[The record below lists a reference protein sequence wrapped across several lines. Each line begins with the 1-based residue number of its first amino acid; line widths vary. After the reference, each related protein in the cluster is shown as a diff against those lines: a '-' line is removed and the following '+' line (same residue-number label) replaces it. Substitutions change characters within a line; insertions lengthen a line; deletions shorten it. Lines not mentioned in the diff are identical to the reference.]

1 MKKYILTIDQGTTST
16 RSILFDKKANIVSIS
31 QMEIEQI
38 CPHDGWV
45 EHNPSEIWMKTY
57 QTIENVIKQSKVSV
71 SEIAGIA
78 ITNQRETS
86 ILWDKNTGEEIY
98 NAVVWQSRQ
107 SQAICD
113 KLISDGYEELILSK
127 TGLVINSYFSGSK
140 IAWMLENVPGAR
152 EKALNNELRFGTID
166 CFLLSKL
173 TNNKVH
179 ATDYTNASRTM
190 LYNIYD
196 LKWDE
201 ELLKILNIP
210 ASILPDVLDS
220 NAIFGYATGLSS
232 IDKAFNEIPI
242 ASMIGDQQASLFG
255 QCCFEQGD
263 AKNTYGTGC
272 FMLMNTKKPIK
283 NPGYGL
289 LSTIAWGIDGKLEY
303 ALEGSVFIAGAG
315 VQWLRDM
322 MEFFEQSKEC
332 EKALKDKNPSGG
344 VYLVPAFVGLGT
356 PYWDSDARGAIFGI
370 TRTTTKN
377 HITAAT
383 IEAIA
388 YQTKDVLD
396 VMEEASGVKI
406 KTMGVDGGAC
416 VNSYLMQ
423 FQADL
428 LNVTL
433 KRPICKETT
442 ALGATYICGLK
453 VGLFESK
460 EEVINLHLI
469 DSMFTSS
476 MKQEKREQLIKGWK
490 KAVNATLQY
499 K

>member
-210 ASILPDVLDS
+210 ASILPEVLDS
-220 NAIFGYATGLSS
+220 NAIFGYATGLSN

>member
-220 NAIFGYATGLSS
+220 NAIFGYATGLSN

-332 EKALKDKNPSGG
+332 EKSLKDKNPSGG

-469 DSMFTSS
+469 DSMFASS

>member
-16 RSILFDKKANIVSIS
+16 RTILFDKKANIISIS

-38 CPHDGWV
+38 CPNDGWV
-45 EHNPSEIWMKTY
+45 EHNANEIWIKTY
-57 QTIENVIKQSKVSV
+57 QTIENVIKQSKITAK
-71 SEIAGIA
+71 EIAGIA
-78 ITNQRETS
+78 ITNQRETT
-86 ILWDKNTGEEIY
+86 ILWDKKTSQPIY
-98 NAVVWQSRQ
+98 NAIVWQSRQ
-107 SQAICD
+107 SQNVCD
-113 KLISDGYEELILSK
+113 QLIKDGYEQLILSK
-127 TGLVINSYFSGSK
+127 TGLVVNSYFSGSK
-140 IAWMLENVPGAR
+140 INWLLNNVNGAY
-152 EKALNNELRFGTID
+152 EKAVNGDIKFGTID
-166 CFLLSKL
+166 SFLLWKL
-173 TNNKVH
+173 TNGKVH

-190 LYNIYD
+190 IYNIYD
-196 LKWDE
+196 LCWDE
-201 ELLKILNIP
+201 ELLNILNIP
-210 ASILPDVLDS
+210 SNILPKVCDS
-220 NAIFGYATGLSS
+220 NEIFGYAEALIE
-232 IDKAFNEIPI
+232 IDSDFKDVPI
-242 ASMIGDQQASLFG
+242 AAIIGDQQASLFG

-272 FMLMNTKKPIK
+272 FMLMNTKEAIK

-289 LSTIAWGIDGKLEY
+289 LSTIAWGIDGKIEY

-315 VQWLRDM
+315 VQWLRDK
-322 MEFFEQSKEC
+322 MEFFSNSIDC
-332 EKALKDKNPSGG
+332 EKALKSKSPSGG
-344 VYLVPAFVGLGT
+344 VYIVPAFVGLGT

-370 TRTTTKN
+370 TRTTTKDN
-377 HITAAT
+377 ITAAT
-383 IEAIA
+383 IESIA

-396 VMEEASGVKI
+396 AMETSSNVKI

-428 LNVTL
+428 SNVTL

-442 ALGATYICGLK
+442 ALGATYVCGLK

-460 EEVINLHLI
+460 EEIIRLHLI

-476 MKQEKREQLIKGWK
+476 MDEQTRNKLIIGWK
-490 KAVNATLQY
+490 KAINATLQY

>member
-1 MKKYILTIDQGTTST
+1 MLF
-16 RSILFDKKANIVSIS
+16 RS
-31 QMEIEQI
+31 
-38 CPHDGWV
+38 
-45 EHNPSEIWMKTY
+45 
-57 QTIENVIKQSKVSV
+57 
-71 SEIAGIA
+71 
-78 ITNQRETS
+78 
-86 ILWDKNTGEEIY
+86 
-98 NAVVWQSRQ
+98 
-107 SQAICD
+107 
-113 KLISDGYEELILSK
+113 
-127 TGLVINSYFSGSK
+127 
-140 IAWMLENVPGAR
+140 
-152 EKALNNELRFGTID
+152 
-166 CFLLSKL
+166 
-173 TNNKVH
+173 
-179 ATDYTNASRTM
+179 
-190 LYNIYD
+190 
-196 LKWDE
+196 
-201 ELLKILNIP
+201 LKILNIP

-220 NAIFGYATGLSS
+220 NATFGYATGLSN

>member
-38 CPHDGWV
+38 CPNDGWV
-45 EHNPSEIWMKTY
+45 EHNPLEIWEKTY
-57 QTIENVIKQSKVSV
+57 QTIENVLKQSRVFAK
-71 SEIAGIA
+71 EIAGIA
-78 ITNQRETS
+78 ITNQRETTV
-86 ILWDKNTGEEIY
+86 LWDKDTSNPIY
-98 NAVVWQSRQ
+98 NAIVWQSRQ
-107 SQAICD
+107 SQSICD
-113 KLISDGYEELILSK
+113 KLVSDGYKDLILSK
-127 TGLVINSYFSGSK
+127 TGLVVNAYFSASK
-140 IAWMLENVPGAR
+140 ISWMLENVNGAYDLS
-152 EKALNNELRFGTID
+152 KNNKLKFGTID
-166 CFLLSKL
+166 SYLLWKL
-173 TNNKVH
+173 TNGDVH

-190 LYNIYD
+190 IYNIYD
-196 LKWDE
+196 LCWDE
-201 ELLKILNIP
+201 ELLRILDIP
-210 ASILPDVLDS
+210 KNILPNVLDS
-220 NAIFGYATGLSS
+220 NSIFGYATALKG
-232 IDKAFNEIPI
+232 IDEDFMNVPI
-242 ASMIGDQQASLFG
+242 AAMIGDQQASLFG
-255 QCCFEQGD
+255 QCCFDQGA

-272 FMLMNTKKPIK
+272 FMLMNTKEPIK

-289 LSTIAWGIDGKLEY
+289 LSTIAWGLNGKIEY

-315 VQWLRDM
+315 VQWLRDK
-322 MEFFEQSKEC
+322 MEFFEESKEC
-332 EKALKDKNPSGG
+332 EKALKGKNPSGG
-344 VYLVPAFVGLGT
+344 VYVVPAFVGLGT
-356 PYWDSDARGAIFGI
+356 PYWDSDARGAMFGI
-370 TRTTTKN
+370 TRTTTKDN
-377 HITAAT
+377 ITAAT

-396 VMEEASGVKI
+396 VMELSSGVKI

-423 FQADL
+423 FQSDL

-453 VGLFESK
+453 VGLFNSK
-460 EEVINLHLI
+460 EEVEKLHLI
-469 DSMFTSS
+469 DSMFTSK
-476 MKQEKREQLIKGWK
+476 MDEQTRLKLVNGWK

>member
-38 CPHDGWV
+38 CPTDGWV
-45 EHNPSEIWMKTY
+45 EHNPSEIWIKTY
-57 QTIENVIKQSKVSV
+57 QTIENVLKQANVKAN
-71 SEIAGIA
+71 EIAGIA
-78 ITNQRETS
+78 ITNQRETT
-86 ILWDKNTGEEIY
+86 ILWDKQSGNPIY
-98 NAVVWQSRQ
+98 NAIVWQSRQ
-107 SQAICD
+107 SQEICD
-113 KLISDGYEELILSK
+113 KLIADGYEKLILSK
-127 TGLVINSYFSGSK
+127 TGLVVNSYFSGSK
-140 IAWMLENVPGAR
+140 IAWLLGNVSGAY
-152 EKALNNELRFGTID
+152 EKAVNDQIKFGTID
-166 CFLLSKL
+166 TYLLWKL
-173 TNNKVH
+173 TDGKVH

-190 LYNIYD
+190 IYNIYD
-196 LKWDE
+196 LCWDD
-201 ELLKILNIP
+201 ELLNILDIP
-210 ASILPDVLDS
+210 KNILPNVLDS
-220 NAIFGYATGLSS
+220 NAIFGYATGLSD
-232 IDKAFNEIPI
+232 IDEDFKEVPI
-242 ASMIGDQQASLFG
+242 ASIIGDQQASLFG

-272 FMLMNTKKPIK
+272 FMLMNTKEPIK

-289 LSTIAWGIDGKLEY
+289 LSTIAWGLDGKLEY

-315 VQWLRDM
+315 VQWLRDK
-322 MEFFEQSKEC
+322 MEFFNESKDC
-332 EKALKDKNPSGG
+332 EKALKVKNPSGG
-344 VYLVPAFVGLGT
+344 VYIVPAFVGLGT

-370 TRTTTKN
+370 TRTTTKDN
-377 HITAAT
+377 ITAAT
-383 IEAIA
+383 IESIA

-396 VMEEASGVKI
+396 AMEASSNVKI

-453 VGLFESK
+453 VGLFKSK
-460 EEVINLHLI
+460 VEVEKLHLI
-469 DSMFTSS
+469 DSMFTSF
-476 MKQEKREQLIKGWK
+476 MDDVTRDKLINGWK

>member
-16 RSILFDKKANIVSIS
+16 RSILFDKKANIISIS

-38 CPHDGWV
+38 CPNDGWV
-45 EHNPSEIWMKTY
+45 EHNPLEIWFKTY
-57 QTIENVIKQSKVSV
+57 QTIENVIKQAKVSAK
-71 SEIAGIA
+71 EIAGIS
-78 ITNQRETS
+78 ITNQRETT
-86 ILWDKNTGEEIY
+86 ILWDKTSGTPIY

-107 SQAICD
+107 SQEICD
-113 KLISDGYEELILSK
+113 KLIKDGYEKLILSK

-140 IAWMLENVPGAR
+140 ISWL
-152 EKALNNELRFGTID
+152 LNNVEGAYDKAINGQIKFGTVD
-166 CFLLSKL
+166 SYLLWNL
-173 TNNKVH
+173 TNGSVH

-190 LYNIYD
+190 IYNIYD
-196 LKWDE
+196 LCWDD
-201 ELLKILNIP
+201 ELLNILDIP
-210 ASILPDVLDS
+210 SAILPKVLDS
-220 NAIFGYATGLSS
+220 NAIFGYATGLCE
-232 IDKAFNEIPI
+232 IDEDFKEVPI
-242 ASMIGDQQASLFG
+242 ASIIGDQQASLFG

-272 FMLMNTKKPIK
+272 FMLMNTKEPIK
-283 NPGYGL
+283 NPTHGL
-289 LSTIAWGIDGKLEY
+289 LSTIAWGLDGKIEY

-315 VQWLRDM
+315 VQWLRDK
-322 MEFFEQSKEC
+322 MEFFVESKDC
-332 EKALKDKNPSGG
+332 EKALKVKNPSGG
-344 VYLVPAFVGLGT
+344 IYIVPAFVGLGT

-370 TRTTTKN
+370 TRTTTKDN
-377 HITAAT
+377 ITAAT

-396 VMEEASGVKI
+396 VMEQSSNVKI
-406 KTMGVDGGAC
+406 RTMGVDGGAC

-428 LNVTL
+428 LNITL

-460 EEVINLHLI
+460 EEVIGLHLI

-476 MKQEKREQLIKGWK
+476 MDEGQRKKLISGWK

>member
-16 RSILFDKKANIVSIS
+16 RSILFDKNANIVSIS

-38 CPHDGWV
+38 CPNDGWV
-45 EHNPSEIWMKTY
+45 EHNPIEIWEKTY
-57 QTIENVIKQSKVSV
+57 QTIENVLKQSGVSAK
-71 SEIAGIA
+71 EIAGIS
-78 ITNQRETS
+78 ITNQRETT
-86 ILWDKNTGEEIY
+86 ILWDKETSKPIY

-107 SQAICD
+107 SQGICD
-113 KLISDGYEELILSK
+113 KLVEDGYQDLILSK
-127 TGLVINSYFSGSK
+127 TGLVVNAYFSASK
-140 IAWMLENVPGAR
+140 IAWMLQNVDGAF
-152 EKALNNELRFGTID
+152 EQALNGKIKFGTID
-166 CFLLSKL
+166 SYLLWKL
-173 TNNKVH
+173 TNGLVH

-190 LYNIYD
+190 IYNIYD
-196 LKWDE
+196 LCWDQ

-210 ASILPDVLDS
+210 SNILPSVLDS
-220 NAIFGYATGLSS
+220 NAIFGYAVGLES
-232 IDKAFNEIPI
+232 IDKDFKDVPI
-242 ASMIGDQQASLFG
+242 AGVIGDQQASLFG

-272 FMLMNTKKPIK
+272 FMLMNTKEPIK

-289 LSTIAWGIDGKLEY
+289 LSTIAWGLDGKIEY

-315 VQWLRDM
+315 IKWLRDK
-322 MEFFEQSKEC
+322 MEFFEESKEC
-332 EKALKDKNPSGG
+332 EKALKSKNPSGG
-344 VYLVPAFVGLGT
+344 VYIVPAFVGIGT
-356 PYWDSDARGAIFGI
+356 PYWDSSARGAIFGI
-370 TRTTTKN
+370 TRTTTKDN
-377 HITAAT
+377 ITAAT
-383 IEAIA
+383 VESIA

-396 VMEEASGVKI
+396 AMESSSGVKI

-453 VGLFESK
+453 VGLFKSK
-460 EEVINLHLI
+460 EEVERLHLI

-476 MKQEKREQLIKGWK
+476 MDEETRNKLINGWK

>member
-16 RSILFDKKANIVSIS
+16 RSILFDKKANIISIS

-38 CPHDGWV
+38 CPNDGWV
-45 EHNPSEIWMKTY
+45 EHNPLEIWFKTY
-57 QTIENVIKQSKVSV
+57 QTIENVIKQAKVSAK
-71 SEIAGIA
+71 EIAGIA
-78 ITNQRETS
+78 ITNQRETT
-86 ILWDKNTGEEIY
+86 ILWDKTSGTPIY

-107 SQAICD
+107 SQEICD
-113 KLISDGYEELILSK
+113 KLIKDGYEKLILSK

-140 IAWMLENVPGAR
+140 ISWL
-152 EKALNNELRFGTID
+152 LNNVEGAYDKAINGQIKFGTVD
-166 CFLLSKL
+166 SYLLWNL
-173 TNNKVH
+173 TNGSVH

-190 LYNIYD
+190 IYNIYD
-196 LKWDE
+196 LCWDD
-201 ELLKILNIP
+201 ELLNILDIP
-210 ASILPDVLDS
+210 SAILPNVLDS
-220 NAIFGYATGLSS
+220 NAIFGYATGLCE
-232 IDKAFNEIPI
+232 IDEDFKEVPI
-242 ASMIGDQQASLFG
+242 ASIIGDQQASLFG

-272 FMLMNTKKPIK
+272 FMLMNTKEPIK
-283 NPGYGL
+283 NPTHGL
-289 LSTIAWGIDGKLEY
+289 LSTIAWGLDGKIEY

-315 VQWLRDM
+315 VQWLRDK
-322 MEFFEQSKEC
+322 MEFFVESKDC
-332 EKALKDKNPSGG
+332 EKALKVKNPSGG
-344 VYLVPAFVGLGT
+344 IYIVPAFVGLGT

-370 TRTTTKN
+370 TRTTTKDN
-377 HITAAT
+377 ITAAT

-396 VMEEASGVKI
+396 VMEQSSNVKI
-406 KTMGVDGGAC
+406 RTMGVDGGAC

-428 LNVTL
+428 LNITL

-453 VGLFESK
+453 VGLFTSK
-460 EEVINLHLI
+460 EEVIGLHLI

-476 MKQEKREQLIKGWK
+476 MDEGQRKKLISGWK

>member
-16 RSILFDKKANIVSIS
+16 RSILFDKKANIVAIS

-45 EHNPSEIWMKTY
+45 EHNPTEIWIKTY
-57 QTIENVIKQSKVSV
+57 QTIENVIKQAKVSAK
-71 SEIAGIA
+71 EITGIA
-78 ITNQRETS
+78 ITNQRETT
-86 ILWDKNTGEEIY
+86 ILWDKLTGNPIY
-98 NAVVWQSRQ
+98 NAIVWQSRQ
-107 SQAICD
+107 SQTICD
-113 KLISDGYEELILSK
+113 KLIDNGYEELILSK
-127 TGLVINSYFSGSK
+127 TGLVINSYFSASK
-140 IAWMLENVPGAR
+140 IVWILDNVNGAR
-152 EKALNNELRFGTID
+152 ELAKKDQIKFGTID
-166 CFLLSKL
+166 SYLLWKL
-173 TNNKVH
+173 TNGAVH

-190 LYNIYD
+190 VYNIYD
-196 LKWDE
+196 LCWDKD
-201 ELLKILNIP
+201 LLNIMGIP
-210 ASILPDVLDS
+210 SSILPCVLDS
-220 NAIFGYATGLSS
+220 NAIFGYASALSE
-232 IDKAFNEIPI
+232 IDEDFKNVPI
-242 ASMIGDQQASLFG
+242 AAIIGDQQASLFG

-272 FMLMNTKKPIK
+272 FMLMNTKTPIK
-283 NPGYGL
+283 NPKYGL
-289 LSTIAWGIDGKLEY
+289 LSTIAWGIDGQIEY

-315 VQWLRDM
+315 VQWLRDK
-322 MEFFEQSKEC
+322 MEFFDESKDC
-332 EKALKDKNPSGG
+332 EKSLKVKNPSGG
-344 VYLVPAFVGLGT
+344 VYIVPAFVGLGT

-370 TRTTTKN
+370 TRTTTKDN
-377 HITAAT
+377 IIAAT
-383 IEAIA
+383 IESIA

-396 VMEEASGVKI
+396 VMEQSSNVKI

-442 ALGATYICGLK
+442 ALGATYVCGLK

-460 EEVINLHLI
+460 EEVISLHLI

-476 MKQEKREQLIKGWK
+476 MDEKQREKLVDGWK

>member
-57 QTIENVIKQSKVSV
+57 QTIENVIKQSKITV

-220 NAIFGYATGLSS
+220 NATFGYATGLSN

-469 DSMFTSS
+469 DSMFTAS

>member
-38 CPHDGWV
+38 CPNDGWV
-45 EHNPSEIWMKTY
+45 EHNPSEIWIKTY
-57 QTIENVIKQSKVSV
+57 QTIENVLKQANVKAK
-71 SEIAGIA
+71 EIAGIA
-78 ITNQRETS
+78 ITNQRETT
-86 ILWDKNTGEEIY
+86 ILWDKQKGNPIY

-107 SQAICD
+107 SQEICD
-113 KLISDGYEELILSK
+113 KLITDGYEKLILSK

-140 IAWMLENVPGAR
+140 IAWILKNVNGAY
-152 EKALNNELRFGTID
+152 EKAVNEQIKFGTID
-166 CFLLSKL
+166 TYLLWKL
-173 TNNKVH
+173 TEGKVH

-190 LYNIYD
+190 IYNIYD
-196 LKWDE
+196 LCWDE
-201 ELLKILNIP
+201 ELLNILDIP
-210 ASILPDVLDS
+210 KNILPNVLDS
-220 NAIFGYATGLSS
+220 NAIFGYATALSN
-232 IDKAFNEIPI
+232 IDEDFKEVPI
-242 ASMIGDQQASLFG
+242 ASIIGDQQASLFG

-272 FMLMNTKKPIK
+272 FMLMNTKEPIK

-289 LSTIAWGIDGKLEY
+289 LSTIAWSLDGKLEY

-315 VQWLRDM
+315 VQWLRDK
-322 MEFFEQSKEC
+322 MEFFNESKDC
-332 EKALKDKNPSGG
+332 EKALKVKNPSGG
-344 VYLVPAFVGLGT
+344 VYIVPAFVGLGT

-370 TRTTTKN
+370 TRTTTKDN
-377 HITAAT
+377 ITAAT
-383 IEAIA
+383 IESIA

-396 VMEEASGVKI
+396 AMEASSNVKI

-416 VNSYLMQ
+416 VNGYLMQ

-453 VGLFESK
+453 VGLFKSN
-460 EEVINLHLI
+460 EEVEKLHLI

-476 MKQEKREQLIKGWK
+476 MDDVTRDKLINGWK

>member
-38 CPHDGWV
+38 CPNDGWV
-45 EHNPSEIWMKTY
+45 EHNPLEIWMKTY
-57 QTIENVIKQSKVSV
+57 QTIENVMKQSKVTAK
-71 SEIAGIA
+71 EIAGIA
-78 ITNQRETS
+78 ITNQRETT
-86 ILWDKNTGEEIY
+86 ILWDKDSGKPIY

-107 SQAICD
+107 SQSICD
-113 KLISDGYEELILSK
+113 KLMSDGYDQLILSK

-140 IAWMLENVPGAR
+140 IAWLLKNVEGAYQ
-152 EKALNNELRFGTID
+152 KALDGNLRFGTID
-166 CFLLSKL
+166 CYLLWKL
-173 TNNKVH
+173 TNGKSH

-190 LYNIYD
+190 IYNIYD
-196 LKWDE
+196 LCWDD
-201 ELLKILNIP
+201 ELLNILDIP
-210 ASILPDVLDS
+210 KSLLPNVVDS
-220 NAIFGYATGLSS
+220 NSIFGYAEALCE
-232 IDKAFNEIPI
+232 IDRDFKDVPI

-315 VQWLRDM
+315 VQWLRDK
-322 MEFFEQSKEC
+322 MEFFEQSKDC
-332 EKALKDKNPSGG
+332 EKALKGKNPSGG
-344 VYLVPAFVGLGT
+344 VYMVPAFVGLGT
-356 PYWDSDARGAIFGI
+356 PYWDSDARGSILGM
-370 TRTTTKN
+370 TRTTTKDN
-377 HITAAT
+377 IIAAT
-383 IEAIA
+383 IESIA

-396 VMEEASGVKI
+396 AMEASSNVKI
-406 KTMGVDGGAC
+406 NTMGVDGGAC

-460 EEVINLHLI
+460 EEVIGLHLI

-476 MKQEKREQLIKGWK
+476 MDSETRNKLINGWK
-490 KAVNATLQY
+490 KAVNATLMY

>member
-16 RSILFDKKANIVSIS
+16 RSILFDNKANIVSIS

-38 CPHDGWV
+38 CPYDGWV
-45 EHNPSEIWMKTY
+45 EHNPTEIWMKTY
-57 QTIENVIKQSKVSV
+57 QTIENVIKQSEINV

-107 SQAICD
+107 SQSICD
-113 KLISDGYEELILSK
+113 KLIAGGYEDLILSK

-166 CFLLSKL
+166 CFLLAKL
-173 TNNKVH
+173 TNNTVH

-196 LKWDE
+196 LKWDD

-210 ASILPDVLDS
+210 SSILPKVLDS
-220 NAIFGYATGLSS
+220 NAIFGYATGLAK

-255 QCCFEQGD
+255 QCCFEAGD

-289 LSTIAWGIDGKLEY
+289 LSTIAWSLDGKLEY

-322 MEFFEQSKEC
+322 MEFFDQSKDC

-344 VYLVPAFVGLGT
+344 IYLVPAFVGLGT

-406 KTMGVDGGAC
+406 NTMGVDGGAC
-416 VNSYLMQ
+416 VNGYLMQ

>member
-57 QTIENVIKQSKVSV
+57 QTIANVIKQSKITV

-220 NAIFGYATGLSS
+220 NATFGYATGLSN

>member
-220 NAIFGYATGLSS
+220 NAIFGYATGLSN

-453 VGLFESK
+453 VGLFESQ

>member
-1 MKKYILTIDQGTTST
+1 
-16 RSILFDKKANIVSIS
+16 
-31 QMEIEQI
+31 
-38 CPHDGWV
+38 
-45 EHNPSEIWMKTY
+45 
-57 QTIENVIKQSKVSV
+57 
-71 SEIAGIA
+71 
-78 ITNQRETS
+78 
-86 ILWDKNTGEEIY
+86 
-98 NAVVWQSRQ
+98 
-107 SQAICD
+107 
-113 KLISDGYEELILSK
+113 
-127 TGLVINSYFSGSK
+127 
-140 IAWMLENVPGAR
+140 MLENVPGAR

-166 CFLLSKL
+166 CFLLAKL
-173 TNNKVH
+173 TNNAVH

-196 LKWDE
+196 LKWDD
-201 ELLKILNIP
+201 ELLEILNIP
-210 ASILPDVLDS
+210 SSILPKVLDS
-220 NAIFGYATGLSS
+220 NAIFGYATGLAK

-255 QCCFEQGD
+255 QCCFEAGD

-289 LSTIAWGIDGKLEY
+289 LSTIAWSLDGKLEY

-322 MEFFEQSKEC
+322 MEFFDQSKDC

-344 VYLVPAFVGLGT
+344 IYLVPAFVGLGT

-406 KTMGVDGGAC
+406 NTMGVDGGAC
-416 VNSYLMQ
+416 VNGYLMQ

>member
-107 SQAICD
+107 SQPICD

-210 ASILPDVLDS
+210 ASILPEVLDS
-220 NAIFGYATGLSS
+220 NAIFGYATGLSN

>member
-16 RSILFDKKANIVSIS
+16 RSILFDHKANIVSIS

-38 CPHDGWV
+38 CPNDGWV
-45 EHNPSEIWMKTY
+45 EHNPSEIWIKTY
-57 QTIENVIKQSKVSV
+57 QTIENVLKQSGVSAKQ
-71 SEIAGIA
+71 IAGIA
-78 ITNQRETS
+78 ITNQRETT
-86 ILWDKNTGEEIY
+86 ILWDKTTGNPVY
-98 NAVVWQSRQ
+98 NAIVWQSRQ
-107 SQAICD
+107 SQDICD
-113 KLISDGYEELILSK
+113 KLIEDGYEKLILSK
-127 TGLVINSYFSGSK
+127 TGLVVNSYFSGSK
-140 IAWMLENVPGAR
+140 IAWMLQNVKGVR

-166 CFLLSKL
+166 SYLLWKL
-173 TNNKVH
+173 TDGKVH

-190 LYNIYD
+190 IYNIYD
-196 LKWDE
+196 LCWDE

-210 ASILPDVLDS
+210 NSILPVVLDS
-220 NAIFGYATGLSS
+220 NAIFGTATGLID
-232 IDKAFNEIPI
+232 IDKDFKDVPI
-242 ASMIGDQQASLFG
+242 AAIIGDQQASLFG

-272 FMLMNTKKPIK
+272 FMLMNTKEPIK

-315 VQWLRDM
+315 VQWLRDK
-322 MEFFEQSKEC
+322 MEFFSESKDC
-332 EKALKDKNPSGG
+332 EKALKGKNPSAG
-344 VYLVPAFVGLGT
+344 VYIVPAFVGLGT

-370 TRTTTKN
+370 TRTTTKD

-383 IEAIA
+383 IESIA

-396 VMEEASGVKI
+396 AMEASSNVKI
-406 KTMGVDGGAC
+406 KAMGVDGGAC

-453 VGLFESK
+453 VGLFKTK
-460 EEVINLHLI
+460 EEVEKLHLI

-476 MKQEKREQLIKGWK
+476 MDDETRNKLINGWK

>member
-57 QTIENVIKQSKVSV
+57 QTIENVIKQSKITV

-173 TNNKVH
+173 TNNTVH

-220 NAIFGYATGLSS
+220 NATFGYATGLSN

>member
-16 RSILFDKKANIVSIS
+16 RSILFDNKANIVSIS

-38 CPHDGWV
+38 CPYDGWV
-45 EHNPSEIWMKTY
+45 EHNPTEIWMKTY
-57 QTIENVIKQSKVSV
+57 QTIENVIKQSKINV

-107 SQAICD
+107 SQSTCD
-113 KLISDGYEELILSK
+113 KLIADGYESLILSK

-166 CFLLSKL
+166 CFLLAKL
-173 TNNKVH
+173 TNNAVH

-196 LKWDE
+196 LKWDD
-201 ELLKILNIP
+201 ELLEILNIP
-210 ASILPDVLDS
+210 SSILPKVLDS
-220 NAIFGYATGLSS
+220 NAIFGYATGLAK
-232 IDKAFNEIPI
+232 IDEAFNEIPI

-255 QCCFEQGD
+255 QCCFEAGD

-289 LSTIAWGIDGKLEY
+289 LSTIAWSLDGKLEY

-322 MEFFEQSKEC
+322 MEFFDQSKDC

-344 VYLVPAFVGLGT
+344 IYLVPAFVGLGT

-406 KTMGVDGGAC
+406 NTMGVDGGAC
-416 VNSYLMQ
+416 VNGYLMQ

>member
-38 CPHDGWV
+38 CPYDGWV
-45 EHNPSEIWMKTY
+45 EHNPTEIWMKTY
-57 QTIENVIKQSKVSV
+57 QTIENVIKQSKINV

-107 SQAICD
+107 SQSTCD
-113 KLISDGYEELILSK
+113 KLIADGYESLILSK

-166 CFLLSKL
+166 CFLLAKL
-173 TNNKVH
+173 TNNAVH

-196 LKWDE
+196 LKWDD
-201 ELLKILNIP
+201 ELLEILNIP
-210 ASILPDVLDS
+210 SSILPKVLDS
-220 NAIFGYATGLSS
+220 NAIFGYATGLAK
-232 IDKAFNEIPI
+232 IDEAFNEIPI

-255 QCCFEQGD
+255 QCCFEAGD

-289 LSTIAWGIDGKLEY
+289 LSTIAWSLDGKLEY

-322 MEFFEQSKEC
+322 MEFFDQSKDC

-344 VYLVPAFVGLGT
+344 IYLVPAFVGLGT

-406 KTMGVDGGAC
+406 NTMGVDGGAC
-416 VNSYLMQ
+416 VNGYLMQ

>member
-16 RSILFDKKANIVSIS
+16 RSILFDKKTNIVSIS

-220 NAIFGYATGLSS
+220 NAIFGYATGLSN

-433 KRPICKETT
+433 NRPICKETT

>member
-16 RSILFDKKANIVSIS
+16 RSILFDKNANIIAIS

-38 CPHDGWV
+38 CPNDGWV
-45 EHNPSEIWMKTY
+45 EHNPDEIWQKTY
-57 QTIENVIKQSKVSV
+57 QTIANVLKQAKIKAKEV
-71 SEIAGIA
+71 AGIA
-78 ITNQRETS
+78 VTNQRETS
-86 ILWDKNTGEEIY
+86 VLWDKNTSKPVY
-98 NAVVWQSRQ
+98 NAIVWQSRQ
-107 SQAICD
+107 SQGICD
-113 KLISDGYEELILSK
+113 ELIANGYEDLILSK
-127 TGLVINSYFSGSK
+127 TGLVVNAYFSASK
-140 IAWMLENVPGAR
+140 IKWIFDNIEGVYD
-152 EKALNNELRFGTID
+152 KALNDEIKFGTID
-166 CFLLSKL
+166 TFLLWKL
-173 TNNKVH
+173 TNGKVH

-190 LYNIYD
+190 IYNIYD
-196 LKWDE
+196 LCWDK
-201 ELLKILNIP
+201 ELLEIINIP
-210 ASILPDVLDS
+210 ESILPKVCDS
-220 NAIFGYATGLSS
+220 NNLFGNAEGLEL
-232 IDKAFNEIPI
+232 IDPDFKNVPI
-242 ASMIGDQQASLFG
+242 AAIVGDQQASLFG

-272 FMLMNTKKPIK
+272 FMLMNTKNPVKK
-283 NPGYGL
+283 PGYGL
-289 LSTIAWGIDGKLEY
+289 LSTIAWGLDGKIEY

-315 VQWLRDM
+315 VQWLRDK
-322 MEFFEQSKEC
+322 MEFFDNSKDC
-332 EKALKDKNPSGG
+332 EKSLKVTNPSGG

-356 PYWDSDARGAIFGI
+356 PYWESDARGAIFGM
-370 TRTTTKN
+370 TRTTTKDN
-377 HITAAT
+377 IIAAT
-383 IEAIA
+383 VESIA

-428 LNVTL
+428 LNITL

-453 VGLFESK
+453 VGLFATK
-460 EEVINLHLI
+460 EEVSSLHLI

-476 MKQEKREQLIKGWK
+476 MNDATRNKLVTGWK
-490 KAVNATLQY
+490 KAVKATLEY